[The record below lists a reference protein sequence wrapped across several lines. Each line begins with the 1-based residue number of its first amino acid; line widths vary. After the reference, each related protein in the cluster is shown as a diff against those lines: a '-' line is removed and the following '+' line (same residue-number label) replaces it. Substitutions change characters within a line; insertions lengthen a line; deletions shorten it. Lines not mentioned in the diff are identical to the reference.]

1 METVFCFGKILIF
14 GYWQLKQAIVV
25 GFHGFKRIGLW
36 GLILKRDVAFID
48 ALLAHL
54 ELLPNFHY
62 ENPAVFHLILWQKSS
77 SVSPHMHHSTQSTIL
92 TKLSLWEYD
101 KKMPHFHNKNTTE
114 FHVWCTMVHWQGFV
128 PMYTARISM
137 FILRRAEANQSIKH
151 IDTCC
156 LHGRNQ
162 CH

>member
-62 ENPAVFHLILWQKSS
+62 ENPVAFRLILWWKSG
-77 SVSPHMHHSTQSTIL
+77 SVSPYFCGRNPVVFRLICIIAHKALFSPS
-92 TKLSLWEYD
+92 
-101 KKMPHFHNKNTTE
+101 FHCENTTKRCPT
-114 FHVWCTMVHWQGFV
+114 FTTKIRQSFTFGALWCIGKVSCLC
-128 PMYTARISM
+128 I
-137 FILRRAEANQSIKH
+137 RRASV
-151 IDTCC
+151 C
-156 LHGRNQ
+156 LY
-162 CH
+162 